1 MAGEYYD
8 HTTYPASNAS
18 GSSAA
23 MRAELE
29 LIEAGFNKLPTL
41 AGNAGEIAVVNLAGD
56 ALGSIAAG
64 LTTEILVGG
73 GAGAFPVWTTVTGT
87 GAPVRA
93 TAPTLV
99 SPVVTGLT
107 ETVYT
112 ITDGA
117 SVDLDPDNGGIQLW
131 TLGANRT
138 CTAGSFGAGQSM
150 VLMVDD
156 GTAYTLT
163 FPTMTWLSISAVKPV
178 LATSGYTV
186 MVLWKAGSTL
196 YGMSNR

>member
-1 MAGEYYD
+1 MTVPTVIGD
-8 HTTYPASNAS
+8 LSTTAASNGPA
-18 GSSAA
+18 GSESPATLDDYLRALSAFIA
-23 MRAELE
+23 QIRDAYVSLTGTQT
-29 LIEAGFNKLPTL
+29 LTNKTL
-41 AGNAGEIAVVNLAGD
+41 TAPV
-56 ALGSIAAG
+56 
-64 LTTEILVGG
+64 LTTPAVI
-73 GAGAFPVWTTVTGT
+73 GT
-87 GAPVRA
+87 
-93 TAPTLV
+93 
-99 SPVVTGLT
+99 T

-131 TLGANRT
+131 TLGASRT